1 MHGTK
6 SAASQCSLINVAD
19 GDVIGNVLKS
29 IDKAAMEKNMTNSSH
44 EIGTP
49 GNPKKQILSQ
59 SFVIELEDDEISSP
73 TVSCASFSDEEF
85 SIASQDSETR
95 QKLAGIT
102 QAYLEENDDL
112 SMTSMN
118 TKAIKQIQE
127 LRKKLRIQE
136 NTKLELLK
144 QCMKL
149 DNKIERDD
157 SKSARVRIYK
167 SENNRLREQS
177 AHMERD
183 FMNEMNKIVAK
194 MAELERGFEEQIRI
208 RDEKVKR
215 LEEDLKKI
223 KGSKDFEDV
232 KLDDDKSE
240 ERESASLNR
249 TMLFKST
256 SEDESQTRYS
266 F

>member
-1 MHGTK
+1 MHDTK
-6 SAASQCSLINVAD
+6 DAASECSLINVAD

-29 IDKAAMEKNMTNSSH
+29 MDKAAMEKTTINSP

-85 SIASQDSETR
+85 SIASHDSETR

-118 TKAIKQIQE
+118 TKAIRQIQE

-149 DNKIERDD
+149 DHRIERDD

-167 SENNRLREQS
+167 TENNKLREQS

-194 MAELERGFEEQIRI
+194 MAELERKHEEEIKI

-215 LEEDLKKI
+215 LEEDLQKI
-223 KGSKDFEDV
+223 KGSKEFEDV
-232 KLDDDKSE
+232 KLVEDKSE
-240 ERESASLNR
+240 ERESAPLNR
-249 TMLFKST
+249 TMIFKST
-256 SEDESQTRYS
+256 SEDDSQSRYS